1 MPSKV
6 QRELGKPPKQK
17 LTYILKKTFLWESL
31 LGVKM
36 LSDLAFQTHNSTFLK
51 FQMKGQSHMY
61 CVNSVPSFQLPHTH
75 WEVKRLIKGP
85 CDLFDW
91 VCSTLIESMTTL
103 LYLMYSSTVTGMLSL
118 KRQHVIEAEIYY
130 AQGKSE

>member
-1 MPSKV
+1 
-6 QRELGKPPKQK
+6 
-17 LTYILKKTFLWESL
+17 
-31 LGVKM
+31 M
-36 LSDLAFQTHNSTFLK
+36 LSDLAFQTHNCTFLK

-61 CVNSVPSFQLPHTH
+61 CVNSVPSFELLQMH

-85 CDLFDW
+85 CDLFDL
-91 VCSTLIESMTTL
+91 VCSTLIESTTTL
-103 LYLMYSSTVTGMLSL
+103 LYLMYSPTVTGKLSL